1 VYYKGKGE
9 KHNLFSS
16 PERKQYDMEVRILVT
31 VFGVLLI
38 VLVNWYFFFSRREKV
53 KASVEESGIQEIK
66 VIVKGGYDPDVIVV
80 KKGIPVR
87 IDFYRDETESCS
99 EEIVFGDF
107 NIRKNLPPFKTTSI
121 EFVPKKTGEYV
132 FTCGMGMLRGKLI
145 VE

>member
-1 VYYKGKGE
+1 
-9 KHNLFSS
+9 
-16 PERKQYDMEVRILVT
+16 METKLIISI
-31 VFGVLLI
+31 FGVLLI
-38 VLVNWYFFFSRREKV
+38 ILVNWYFFLSKRQKA
-53 KASVEESGIQEIK
+53 KASVKGTGVQEIK
-66 VIVKGGYDPDVIVV
+66 VTVKGGYDPEVIVV
-80 KKGIPVR
+80 RKDVPVK

-121 EFVPKKTGEYV
+121 EFVPEKTGEYV